1 MYTTALQEQ
10 MAAFVSSLPAR
21 AVYVQGGNEYN
32 AAITKQDSVGTTV
45 RIWIQIPANTN
56 GISKIRVYDED
67 DILLIDRI
75 ATIQQSPGR
84 PTLYRIE
91 TTISEVLS

>member
-1 MYTTALQEQ
+1 MYTTQLREQ
-10 MAAFVSSLPAR
+10 IAAFVASRPDR
-21 AVYVQGGNEYN
+21 AVYVQGDNEYN
-32 AAITKQDSVGTTV
+32 AAITKQDVVGSIV
-45 RIWIQIPANTN
+45 RIWVQIPANTN

-67 DILLIDRI
+67 NVRLIDRV

-91 TTISEVLS
+91 TTINEVLT